1 MPGTADVAVIG
12 DGAIGASIAYHLA
25 AAGAKVALLARSGG
39 FRSSATRRSAGQV
52 RMHHS
57 DPHDA
62 RLAALGL
69 ETFEHWAEIIGG
81 DCGFRRA
88 GFAFL
93 VDEDHAGVLART
105 VAELKGLGVETTVL
119 TPDELADE
127 QPALDLD
134 GVAAV
139 AYEPRS
145 GYADPVRTAM
155 ALTEQARAR
164 GAEVLTGPGGVR
176 LHRTG
181 DRFAGA
187 VLNGD
192 LVSAEHIV
200 VAAGVGSAALCA
212 AAGVGLGTADGT
224 GAPRAL
230 VHSKQVGWAVANTS
244 TIPCAASLCMVIDD
258 IAGTYF
264 RPDGS
269 GQVLF
274 RVPLDGSQAPGDDT
288 RIPRRSAEV
297 AAARALAAPRLR
309 GLTAAEVT
317 TAARAAEAYTSDGRA
332 LIGPLAPH
340 PGLYLATGFN
350 GGGFKAAP
358 AVGRAVA
365 AELLSGV
372 VRPELDP
379 YRPDRFAAGE
389 PVPIIQRYRNM

>member
-1 MPGTADVAVIG
+1 MPRTADVAVIG
-12 DGAIGASIAYHLA
+12 DGVIGASIAYHLA
-25 AAGAKVALLARSGG
+25 AAGAEVALLARSGG
-39 FRSSATRRSAGQV
+39 FRPSATRQSAGQI

-69 ETFEHWAEIIGG
+69 ETFERWAEIIGG
-81 DCGFRRA
+81 DCGFRRT

-93 VDEDHAGVLART
+93 VDEEHSGVLART
-105 VAELKGLGVETTVL
+105 VSELKGLGVETTVL
-119 TPDELADE
+119 APDELADE
-127 QPALDLD
+127 QPALNLD

-155 ALTEQARAR
+155 ALTERACDH
-164 GAEVLTGPGGVR
+164 GAEVLTGSGGAQ

-181 DRFAGA
+181 DRFTGV
-187 VLNGD
+187 VLDGGVVN
-192 LVSAEHIV
+192 AEHIV

-212 AAGVGLGTADGT
+212 AASVGLGAADDT
-224 GAPRAL
+224 GAPGAL
-230 VHSKQVGWAVANTS
+230 VHSKEVGWAVAKTS
-244 TIPCAASLCMVIDD
+244 TIPGAASLCMVIDD

-274 RVPLDGSQAPGDDT
+274 RVPLNGSEAPADDT
-288 RIPRRSAEV
+288 RIPLRSAEV

-309 GLTAAEVT
+309 GLATAEVT

-332 LIGPLAPH
+332 LIGPLARH

-379 YRPDRFAAGE
+379 YRPDRFTAGQPE
-389 PVPIIQRYRNM
+389 PIIQRYRNM